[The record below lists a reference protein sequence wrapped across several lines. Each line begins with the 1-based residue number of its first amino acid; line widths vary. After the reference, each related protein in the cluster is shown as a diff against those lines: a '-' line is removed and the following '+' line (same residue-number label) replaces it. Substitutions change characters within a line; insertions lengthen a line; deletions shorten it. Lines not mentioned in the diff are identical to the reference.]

1 MEETCVPVP
10 DKVDLIQSTD
20 RRVRRRLEPLPRN
33 RFNLP
38 RPPQRQR
45 DERLSIVDAN

>member
-1 MEETCVPVP
+1 MWIPAP
-10 DKVDLIQSTD
+10 DNVDLIQSTNC
-20 RRVRRRLEPLPRN
+20 RGRRLEPMSRN
-33 RFNLP
+33 GFDLP